1 MIRAKIAGI
10 GSYVPKRVLSNQE
23 LEKIVDTS
31 DEWIVSRTGISER
44 RIAAND
50 EDTSDMCVEAARGA
64 FEMAGVTAAD
74 IDLILAAT
82 VTPDFRLPSM
92 ACIIQKKL
100 GAKSAASMDIAAA
113 CAGFIH
119 GLSIGQAYINAGS
132 YRRILVFGAE
142 KLSSVTNYEDRN
154 TCVLFGDAAGAA
166 VLTPSDDDSGILAT
180 YLKSDG
186 SLDRLLYIPTG
197 GTHDPCLGANGDRD
211 HGLGTCIRMN
221 GNEVFKHAV
230 RFMGDAAMRV
240 VKEAGLT
247 TDQVDL
253 LVPHQANIRI
263 IRATAER
270 MGLPW
275 DRVYMNIDRYG
286 NTSAASVPLA
296 LDEAIRTGRIKR
308 GDNVVSV
315 AFGGGLTWGAV
326 LFRW

>member
-10 GSYVPKRVLSNQE
+10 GSYVPERVLSNQE
-23 LEKIVDTS
+23 LEQIVDTS

-64 FEMAGVTAAD
+64 FEMASVTAAD

-100 GAKSAASMDIAAA
+100 GAKNAASMDIAAA

-186 SLDRLLYIPTG
+186 SLDRLLYIPSG

-275 DRVYMNIDRYG
+275 DKVYMNIDRFG